1 MNSFQIIKEQ
11 VNLKI
16 GYRTIKTAIGT
27 PIAISLAQFMGL
39 TNFVT
44 AGILT
49 MLCIQPSRKQSVMS
63 AWHRFLACVI
73 ASIFSFVFFEGV
85 GYNTFVV
92 GLMLAVFIPTTV
104 WLKITQGITTSSVI
118 IINLYGA
125 QHMSYTFL
133 FDQFLLIIVGIGI
146 GLLVNLYMPSMD
158 KQLNEKQKQ
167 LEEDFQ
173 VILHEI
179 ALYIRDKN
187 MNWTGKELLSAEDTL
202 TKALKMVE
210 RDRENHML
218 RTTHSYYNY
227 FNMRSKQLDLLRKM
241 LPLVTKLP
249 EKDHSISERIAGFF
263 DRLSKAV
270 HPGNTAVLFLEQ
282 LRGLRKDFDQL
293 ELPAT
298 QEEFETRANLY
309 RLLHELESYLK
320 IKQKF
325 KKSDVKQ
332 KIKKTGTIG

>member
-1 MNSFQIIKEQ
+1 M
-11 VNLKI
+11 NLKI

-27 PIAISLAQFMGL
+27 PIAISIAQFMGL
-39 TNFVT
+39 TNVVT

-49 MLCIQPSRKQSVMS
+49 MLCIKPSRKKSVLT

-73 ASIFSFVFFEGV
+73 ASLYSFIFFEGL
-85 GYNTFVV
+85 GYNAFVV

-125 QHMSYTFL
+125 QHISYAFL
-133 FDQFLLIIVGIGI
+133 FDQFLLIIVGIGV

-158 KQLNEKQKQ
+158 KRLKEMQRQ

-179 ALYIRDKN
+179 SLYIRDHN
-187 MNWTGKELLSAEDTL
+187 TNWTGKELLSAEETL
-202 TKALKMVE
+202 TTALEMVE
-210 RDRENHML
+210 LDRENHML
-218 RTTHSYYNY
+218 RTSHSYYNY
-227 FNMRSKQLDLLRKM
+227 FKMRTKQLELLRKM

-249 EKDHSISERIAGFF
+249 DRDHSISERIASFF

-270 HPGNTAVLFLEQ
+270 HPGNTAILFIEQ
-282 LRGLRKDFDQL
+282 LRALRKDFNQL
-293 ELPAT
+293 ELPET
-298 QEEFETRANLY
+298 RDEFETRANLF
-309 RLLHELESYLK
+309 RLLHELESYLH

-332 KIKKTGTIG
+332 KIRKTGTIG